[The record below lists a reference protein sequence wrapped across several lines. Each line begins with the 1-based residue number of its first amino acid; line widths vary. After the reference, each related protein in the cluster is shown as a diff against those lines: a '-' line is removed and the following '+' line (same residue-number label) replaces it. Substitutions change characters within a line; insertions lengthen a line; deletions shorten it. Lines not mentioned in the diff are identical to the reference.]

1 MDIEFLEAGTLVL
14 TGVARDLKTSASGDP
29 LELGTARVQAL
40 VGATRALEKLD
51 VTPGAE
57 TSGLLGLTVAGGFRA
72 AVDRVV
78 PGERD
83 AHSPLYLL
91 LDELPVATLISGYAM
106 LYLRGD
112 ELRTEDAEAPP
123 EGTSNRG
130 LRGDICSGWR
140 ADGVMMRSVAAGT
153 GVPTPVGPPAPT
165 LESSEDP
172 LGWHSVPT
180 LPAGAMRRRRLI
192 DVAGDAQFEV
202 TAMFRDSHVDPDG
215 IETVLHEYAL
225 AMVVEQ
231 PSQRVVSCEATPRT
245 LPWPECPAA
254 ALSAT
259 RLEGHRV
266 GDLRSLVRTEFH
278 GTSTCTHLND
288 LLRSLADV
296 EVLIAALG

>member
-14 TGVARDLKTSASGDP
+14 TGAARDLKTSRGGDT
-29 LELGTARVQAL
+29 LELGTARVRAL
-40 VGATRALEKLD
+40 VGASRALEELD
-51 VTPGAE
+51 VMPDAE
-57 TSGLLGLTVAGGFRA
+57 TSGLLGLPVAGGFRA
-72 AVDRVV
+72 AVDRAV
-78 PGERD
+78 PDERD

-112 ELRTEDAEAPP
+112 ALRTEAAEAPP
-123 EGTSNRG
+123 EATPGRG
-130 LRGDICSGWR
+130 LRSDICSGWR
-140 ADGVMMRSVAAGT
+140 GDGVMMRSVAAGT
-153 GVPTPVGPPAPT
+153 GVPTPVGPPAPI

-172 LGWHSVPT
+172 LGWHLVPT
-180 LPAGAMRRRRLI
+180 LAAGAMRRRRLV
-192 DVAGDAQFEV
+192 DVGGDAEFEV
-202 TAMFRDSHVDPDG
+202 TAMFRDTHVDPDG
-215 IETVLHEYAL
+215 IETVLHEYTL

-231 PSQRVVSCEATPRT
+231 PTQRVRYCEATPRT

-254 ALSAT
+254 ALSAR

-266 GDLRSLVRTEFH
+266 GELRSLVRTEFH